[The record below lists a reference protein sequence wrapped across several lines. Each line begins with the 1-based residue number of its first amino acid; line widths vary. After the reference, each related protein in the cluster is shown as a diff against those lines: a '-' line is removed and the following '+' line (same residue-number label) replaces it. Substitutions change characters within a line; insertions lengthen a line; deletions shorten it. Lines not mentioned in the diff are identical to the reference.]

1 MEVKDNKLFRNKQV
15 DKQYRL
21 EQVSFENTF
30 ELIYNVHATKI
41 HCDKIS

>member
-1 MEVKDNKLFRNKQV
+1 MEVKENKLFRNKLV

-21 EQVSFENTF
+21 VQVAYLENTF

-41 HCDKIS
+41 HCGN